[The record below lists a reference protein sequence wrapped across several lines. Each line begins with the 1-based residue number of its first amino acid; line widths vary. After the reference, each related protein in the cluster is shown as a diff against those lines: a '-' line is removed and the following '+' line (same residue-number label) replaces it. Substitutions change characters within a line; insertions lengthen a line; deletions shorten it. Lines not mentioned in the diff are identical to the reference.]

1 MTQYFIRRLLESI
14 PVLVGVSLLVFL
26 LLHLIPGDP
35 AVALLGERATP
46 ERIEEV
52 RDQLGLNRPLYEQYF
67 IWIGKALQGDFGET
81 INGRIPVSKELRN
94 RFPATI
100 ELAVTALIF
109 AVILGVPI
117 GIISAIRRNSLI
129 DTVSMFG
136 ALFGVS
142 IPIFVLGLLLIFF
155 VGVKLNLLPF
165 IGRLDPDIE
174 LEKITGMYVVDSI
187 LTGNMRALKNS
198 LEHLV
203 MPAFALST
211 IPLSIIARITRSAM
225 LEVLNQD
232 YIRTARAKG
241 LRPYRVVMTHA
252 FRNAMLPVI
261 TIIGLQLG
269 ALLSGAVLTETIFS
283 WPGIGKWLFE
293 AISRRDYP
301 IIQATTLLIAVIYV
315 AVNLGVDL
323 LYALIDP
330 RIRYSG
336 AE

>member
-100 ELAVTALIF
+100 ELAVTALVF

-155 VGVKLNLLPF
+155 VGVRLKLLPF
-165 IGRLDPDIE
+165 IGRLDPDVE
-174 LEKITGMYVVDSI
+174 LEKITGMYVIDSI

-241 LRPYRVVMTHA
+241 LRSYRVVMTHA